1 MIIRKARSKDS
12 RDIAE
17 IYREVYTEKPYNE
30 KWNLA
35 ALVKEI
41 RDELKYM
48 DIYVAGIQ
56 KKVVGFIIFYDYPW
70 DRGRRG
76 YIEDIGVLKE
86 YRGHGIAGG
95 LFKKAEQVMK
105 KKGVSKVLLDV
116 NLESKALRLYEKI
129 GYKKSGYVQME
140 KRLK

>member
-1 MIIRKARSKDS
+1 MIIRKARSADS

-30 KWNLA
+30 RWNLS

-41 RDELKYM
+41 KDELHYM

-56 KKVVGFIIFYDYPW
+56 KKVVGFIIFYDYAW
-70 DRGRRG
+70 DRGRRA

-86 YRGHGIAGG
+86 YRGQGIAGS
-95 LFKKAEQVMK
+95 LIKKAEHVLK
-105 KKGVSKVLLDV
+105 KKGVSKMILDV
-116 NLESKALRLYEKI
+116 NLESKALKLYEKI
-129 GYKKSGYVQME
+129 GYKKSGYIQME